1 MFGMLSLNLL
11 GNTQV
16 KLVSA
21 TILLMAAVGSQAALA
36 QSPLRRQPNAHE
48 KQTLSE
54 QIAADGLNCPVVGTV
69 DNAGEDA
76 RGKMI
81 RIHCTSFSGAAK
93 WDIRGIAAPRA
104 PALRFESW

>member
-1 MFGMLSLNLL
+1 MFGMLSLKLL
-11 GNTQV
+11 GNTQI
-16 KLVSA
+16 KLASA
-21 TILLMAAVGSQAALA
+21 TILLVAVAGSDSAVA

-48 KQTLSE
+48 KQKLSE

-81 RIHCTSFSGAAK
+81 RIHCASFSGAAK
-93 WDIRGIAAPRA
+93 WDIRGIAIPHT
-104 PALRFESW
+104 PTLRFESW

>member
-1 MFGMLSLNLL
+1 MLSLRFLE
-11 GNTQV
+11 NTQ
-16 KLVSA
+16 LQIVSA
-21 TILLMAAVGSQAALA
+21 GILLMAAAGSQAALA

-48 KQTLSE
+48 KHTLSE

-93 WDIRGIAAPRA
+93 WDIRGIAAPHA
-104 PALRFESW
+104 STLRFEGW

>member
-1 MFGMLSLNLL
+1 
-11 GNTQV
+11 
-16 KLVSA
+16 
-21 TILLMAAVGSQAALA
+21 MAAVGSQAALA

-48 KQTLSE
+48 KQKLSE

-69 DNAGEDA
+69 DNAGEDG

-93 WDIRGIAAPRA
+93 WDIRGIAVPHAPT
-104 PALRFESW
+104 LRFESW

>member
-1 MFGMLSLNLL
+1 MLSLKLL

-21 TILLMAAVGSQAALA
+21 VVFLIAAVGLEPALA

-48 KQTLSE
+48 KQKLSE

-81 RIHCTSFSGAAK
+81 RIHCASFSGAAK
-93 WDIRGIAAPRA
+93 WDIRGIAVPHT
-104 PALRFESW
+104 PTLRFESW

>member
-1 MFGMLSLNLL
+1 MLSLKLL
-11 GNTQV
+11 GNTQIKMV
-16 KLVSA
+16 TA
-21 TILLMAAVGSQAALA
+21 TILLIAAGSEAAVA

-54 QIAADGLNCPVVGTV
+54 QIAADGLNCPVVGTI

-93 WDIRGIAAPRA
+93 WDIRGIAAPQT